1 MYRCIPL
8 SECVKIHQF
17 RLKIG
22 AQGGKNTG
30 KRHFFSVFFK
40 KYSKM
45 FGRFRKYVYICTKN
59 VNPYRIND
67 AQMWPVK
74 ASNGLEI

>member
-1 MYRCIPL
+1 MYTL
-8 SECVKIHQF
+8 LKCVEKRQFSLEIGTQRGKI
-17 RLKIG
+17 
-22 AQGGKNTG
+22 AW

-59 VNPYRIND
+59 VNPYRMNG